1 VKNLELAHYVD
12 PLQYE
17 NDDLKKLMGWL
28 LGHKPQL
35 NMMIAE
41 FKYFDGQALGSEKV
55 GECSG
60 ERSLS
65 QHKQL
70 SRTHFHL
77 SPTISE
83 TNLTQP
89 QIL

>member
-60 ERSLS
+60 ERDLCPNTNNS
-65 QHKQL
+65 QEH
-70 SRTHFHL
+70 
-77 SPTISE
+77 IS
-83 TNLTQP
+83 T
-89 QIL
+89 